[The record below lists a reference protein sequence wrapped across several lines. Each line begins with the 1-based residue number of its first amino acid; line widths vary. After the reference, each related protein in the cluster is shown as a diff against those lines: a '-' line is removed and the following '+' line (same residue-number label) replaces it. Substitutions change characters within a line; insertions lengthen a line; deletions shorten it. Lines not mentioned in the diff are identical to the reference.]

1 MKKVYSFFEE
11 NWKIL
16 LIAAAW
22 FGGIGFIAYKFGI

>member
-16 LIAAAW
+16 LILAAW